1 MIVLRQRNAL
11 RGVRLIVYDSVRDYI
26 YRAAKAGQ
34 PCDTAEHGLR

>member
-26 YRAAKAGQ
+26 YRASKAGQ